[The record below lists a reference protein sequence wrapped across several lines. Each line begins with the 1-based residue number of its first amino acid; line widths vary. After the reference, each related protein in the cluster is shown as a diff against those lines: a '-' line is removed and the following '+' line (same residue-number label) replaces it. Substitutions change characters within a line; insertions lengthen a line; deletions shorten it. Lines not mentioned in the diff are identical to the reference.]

1 MGQGE
6 GNGRSV
12 QVILFSLIL
21 SWVWFFI
28 EYLYRYVTRLC
39 LRYEAL
45 SSLDKPE
52 KEKLFDDHIDRLIKK
67 KKASIPS
74 SILDPW
80 HFGADPDPRIYA
92 SH

>member
-1 MGQGE
+1 M
-6 GNGRSV
+6 
-12 QVILFSLIL
+12 
-21 SWVWFFI
+21 
-28 EYLYRYVTRLC
+28 

-74 SILDPW
+74 LLWYRDIL
-80 HFGADPDPRIYA
+80 YTNNLYK
-92 SH
+92 